1 MSGKKALW
9 KGNSMKKSSLMAVW
23 GIFYIICAGL
33 GFIPEPEGAV
43 RIFLTII
50 SVLFF
55 VPPAILLFD
64 ALSAGDRK
72 TVLLL
77 RRISAASLLV
87 TLVLLI
93 ANFLAALSADWL
105 GGVLHVLLALGSVPM
120 FCSNYWVLS
129 LFLWAVLLVASM
141 QKRKEK

>member
-1 MSGKKALW
+1 
-9 KGNSMKKSSLMAVW
+9 MKKSSLITVW

-43 RIFLTII
+43 RIFLMVI

-64 ALSAGDRK
+64 AFSSGDRK
-72 TVLLL
+72 TVRLI
-77 RRISAASLLV
+77 RRLAALSLGV

-93 ANFLAALSADWL
+93 ANFLGALASEWL
-105 GGVLHVLLALGSVPM
+105 GSLLHVLLVLCSAPM

>member
-1 MSGKKALW
+1 
-9 KGNSMKKSSLMAVW
+9 MKKSSLMAVW

-77 RRISAASLLV
+77 RRISAASLLL
-87 TLVLLI
+87 TLLLLI
-93 ANFLAALSADWL
+93 ANFLAALSAEWL